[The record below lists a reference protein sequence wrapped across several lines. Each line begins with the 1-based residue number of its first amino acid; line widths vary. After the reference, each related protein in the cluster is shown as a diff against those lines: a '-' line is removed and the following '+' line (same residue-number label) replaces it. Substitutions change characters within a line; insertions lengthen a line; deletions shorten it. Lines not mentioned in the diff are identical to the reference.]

1 MTENFDKYKDYINI
15 ETINKD
21 NTCIISDGD
30 SIMSAL
36 AKCLSIQDHNK
47 EFTIKNAN
55 IIFCGTVQLNQK
67 FQSFPNVENSYIFG
81 VHDATIT
88 SSNGILFQ
96 PLFNEIKNSI
106 LFKLEIQDIQFN
118 IESAFDSPK
127 GIIGSFVGSNN
138 TAGEN
143 KTFTS
148 EISDIKTAVSEA
160 VTNSIVHG
168 YPKSVGEIVLEGYTD
183 DDVLHINVFDEGVG
197 IENVDEALEP
207 FYTTKSEEERSGMG
221 FTIMKSFMDD
231 IRVES
236 AKGNGTKV
244 YMLKKL
250 GIDAK

>member
-1 MTENFDKYKDYINI
+1 MKTDYFKMTFSSLPVNESFAR
-15 ETINKD
+15 
-21 NTCIISDGD
+21 
-30 SIMSAL
+30 SAVGVYAL
-36 AKCLSIQDHNK
+36 R
-47 EFTIKNAN
+47 
-55 IIFCGTVQLNQK
+55 LN
-67 FQSFPNVENSYIFG
+67 P
-81 VHDATIT
+81 T
-88 SSNGILFQ
+88 L
-96 PLFNEIKNSI
+96 
-106 LFKLEIQDIQFN
+106 
-118 IESAFDSPK
+118 
-127 GIIGSFVGSNN
+127 
-138 TAGEN
+138 
-143 KTFTS
+143 S

-244 YMLKKL
+244 YMLKKM
-250 GIDAK
+250 